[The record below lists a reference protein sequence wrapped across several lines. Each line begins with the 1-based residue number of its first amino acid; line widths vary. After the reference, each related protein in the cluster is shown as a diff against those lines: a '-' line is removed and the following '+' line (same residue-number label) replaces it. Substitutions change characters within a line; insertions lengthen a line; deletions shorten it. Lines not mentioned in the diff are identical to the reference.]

1 MSNKIKSFNEIE
13 HNLISNRYV
22 TLDLNTTKLLSNI
35 GITRISNR
43 TRKRPTVGPNK
54 STDLPNDKMDV
65 YHRADPYHYKYTDQL
80 FVVTSTMAPITS
92 TNNDSATLG
101 TNSTTPSPILLG
113 NLYKSADLN
122 SISFNDSFY
131 SIDTNE
137 TNYVSDN
144 QHNPYNQPGN
154 EIYISRHWSSNR
166 LNQNNTSLNGNW
178 SDWSKYGPCISE
190 CIATGDATNTMLPLG
205 IQTSIRHCKKSN
217 LINNEL
223 DCPGPDT
230 RVKLCNAIKV
240 K

>member
-1 MSNKIKSFNEIE
+1 M
-13 HNLISNRYV
+13 
-22 TLDLNTTKLLSNI
+22 TLDLNTTKLISNI

-43 TRKRPTVGPNK
+43 TRKRPTVQLNK
-54 STDLPNDKMDV
+54 STDLSNDKMNAF
-65 YHRADPYHYKYTDQL
+65 HKTDPYHYKYTDINQL
-80 FVVTSTMAPITS
+80 FVVTSTVTPNTS
-92 TNNDSATLG
+92 TNNYSTISNTDPTTL
-101 TNSTTPSPILLG
+101 SPPTILD
-113 NLYKSADLN
+113 NLYNTVDIN
-122 SISFNDSFY
+122 SISYNDSFY

-166 LNQNNTSLNGNW
+166 LNQNNISINGNW

-190 CIATGDATNTMLPLG
+190 CIATGDMAKPANAMIPLG
-205 IQTSIRHCKKSN
+205 IQTSLRHCKKSN
-217 LINNEL
+217 LISGEL
-223 DCPGPDT
+223 NCSGPDT